1 MFKCSNLISL
11 HLFLLHQIYFNVLYI
26 KSNYK
31 FTSNTVE
38 EKNVLPE
45 TNFIYLEAF
54 LQ

>member
-11 HLFLLHQIYFNVLYI
+11 HLFLLDQISFNVLYM

-38 EKNVLPE
+38 QKMCYQKQILL
-45 TNFIYLEAF
+45 I
-54 LQ
+54 